1 MERITIF
8 NRTTKKDGEI
18 RLRFR
23 LVDGRKADIYHKS
36 QIKASLAE
44 LAKFAPDGSI
54 KPGTRIFNRDLAD
67 AIKIEMDIMS
77 EAYKEMRE
85 KHLPIDGETFEATIQ
100 AITNPNAIEAAMA
113 NRNLFDVRFET
124 FIREGRRDGI
134 FGESREDVYEV
145 LLGIIRRFQ
154 IINGLHHL
162 EVKDVDAD
170 MLMRIRQFIAD
181 EYLYVNDWRQLYV
194 GMRAQNIPTMR
205 RSQNTIATRLR
216 MLQTFFS
223 ELEDREEIFKSPFRK
238 LGKERKHTIMRERYD
253 EPIYLKASEFATIMN
268 ASVPESL
275 EECRKAFILQCAFG
289 CRISD
294 FQALTMEHISIT
306 DDGIPYIHYLPIK
319 TSHHQAD
326 NAEVQTPIMRYALDI
341 IKEKQFNFAILR
353 YATGKSGYNAKIR
366 ELLKYCGIDRQCAE
380 YNEETGQ
387 NEYRPLW
394 EFGSSKLARKTHVDM
409 MTKVQVNQYAAGL
422 HKEGSKAVHHYT
434 SMEIGDRFLL
444 MCAAFNQKP
453 YKVDKDLNV
462 IE

>member
-8 NRTTKKDGEI
+8 NRTTKTEGEI

-23 LVDGRKADIYHKS
+23 LVDGRKADMYHKS

-44 LAKFAPDGSI
+44 IAKFSPDGTI
-54 KPGTRIFNRDLAD
+54 KPGIRIFNRELAD
-67 AIKIEMDIMS
+67 EIKEEIAIMS
-77 EAYKEMRE
+77 HAYKVMRE
-85 KHLPIDGETFEATIQ
+85 KGLPLDGETFEATIQ
-100 AITNPNAIEAAMA
+100 AITNPNAQV

-134 FGESREDVYEV
+134 FGASREDVYEV

-154 IINGLHHL
+154 IINGLNNL

-170 MLMRIRQFIAD
+170 MLMRLRQFIAD

-194 GMRAQNIPTMR
+194 GVRTQNIPTMR

-216 MLQTFFS
+216 MLQTFFT
-223 ELEDREEIFKSPFRK
+223 ELEDREEIIKSPFRK
-238 LGKERKHTIMRERYD
+238 LGKERKHAIMRERYD
-253 EPIYLKASEFATIMN
+253 EPIYLKAPELATIM
-268 ASVPESL
+268 AAEIPASL

-294 FQALTMEHISIT
+294 FQVLTMENISIT

-319 TSHHQAD
+319 TSHSQAD

-341 IKEKQFNFAILR
+341 IKESQFHFAILR

-366 ELLKYCGIDRQCAE
+366 ELLKCCGIERQCAE

-387 NEYRPLW
+387 NEYKPLW

-409 MTKVQVNQYAAGL
+409 MNKVQVNQYAAGL
-422 HKEGSKAVHHYT
+422 HTEGSKAVHHYT

-453 YKVDKDLNV
+453 YKVDRDLNV

>member
-8 NRTTKKDGEI
+8 NRTTKTEGEI

-23 LVDGRKADIYHKS
+23 LVDGRKADMYHKS

-44 LAKFAPDGSI
+44 IAKFSPDGTI
-54 KPGTRIFNRDLAD
+54 KPGIRIFNRELAD
-67 AIKIEMDIMS
+67 EIKEEIAIMS
-77 EAYKEMRE
+77 HAYKVMRE
-85 KHLPIDGETFEATIQ
+85 KGLPLDGETFEASIQ
-100 AITNPNAIEAAMA
+100 AITNPNAQV

-134 FGESREDVYEV
+134 FGASREDVYEV

-154 IINGLHHL
+154 IINGLNNL

-170 MLMRIRQFIAD
+170 MLMRLRQFIAD

-194 GMRAQNIPTMR
+194 GVRTQNIPTMR

-216 MLQTFFS
+216 MLQTFFT
-223 ELEDREEIFKSPFRK
+223 ELEDREEIIKSPFRK
-238 LGKERKHTIMRERYD
+238 LGKERKHAIMRERYD
-253 EPIYLKASEFATIMN
+253 EPIYLKAPELATIM
-268 ASVPESL
+268 AAEIPASL

-294 FQALTMEHISIT
+294 FQVLTMENISIT

-319 TSHHQAD
+319 TSHSQAD

-341 IKEKQFNFAILR
+341 IKESQFHFAILR

-366 ELLKYCGIDRQCAE
+366 ELLKCCGIERQCAE

-387 NEYRPLW
+387 NEYKPLW

-409 MTKVQVNQYAAGL
+409 MNKVQVNQYAAGL
-422 HKEGSKAVHHYT
+422 HTEGSKAVHHYT

-453 YKVDKDLNV
+453 YKVDRDLNV